1 MKKLSKTLSAI
12 MAAAVIFGTAAMPV
26 SADWKQEGG
35 KLQYEYKSG
44 KLATNRLL
52 EIDGV
57 MYRFDSDSYCMGKYT
72 GWTKTK
78 KGGRKYYLDGY
89 SVKGDIPVGK
99 NICTFDED
107 GICTV
112 KKSANIIV
120 EQEGQIHSGDK
131 VISVTARPSD
141 KGVYE
146 MYPASKF
153 ERWENGKWVDCL
165 GKDVEY
171 ITCDCLY
178 VLDPDGVLVQDKISE
193 EKIDFAPEEYMG
205 TEITAGYYR
214 LTFYSSVGSVCA
226 IIKVTD

>member
-12 MAAAVIFGTAAMPV
+12 MAASVIFSTATMPV

-35 KLQYEYKSG
+35 KLQYEYESG
-44 KLATNRLL
+44 KLATNRLH

-57 MYRFDSDSYCMGKYT
+57 MYKFDSNSYCVGKYT

-78 KGGRKYYLDGY
+78 KGGKKYYLDGY
-89 SVKGDIPVGK
+89 SVKGDMPVGK
-99 NICTFDED
+99 NIYTFDED
-107 GICTV
+107 GILT
-112 KKSANIIV
+112 KKTPATITIT
-120 EQEGQIHSGDK
+120 QDTPIHSGDK
-131 VISVTARPSD
+131 VIPLTAKLFGKGFYDMVPS
-141 KGVYE
+141 
-146 MYPASKF
+146 SKF

-165 GKDVEY
+165 GEGIEY

-178 VLDPDGVLVQDKISE
+178 TLNSGEDEMEGYINLE
-193 EKIDFAPEEYMG
+193 EKFDFEPEEYMG

-214 LTFYSSVGSVCA
+214 LTYYANGPVYA

>member
-1 MKKLSKTLSAI
+1 MKNFTQTISAI
-12 MAAAVIFGTAAMPV
+12 MAAAVIFGTSAMPV
-26 SADWKQEGG
+26 SADWKQEDG

-57 MYRFDSDSYCMGKYT
+57 MYKFDSDSYCAGKYT

-89 SVKGDIPVGK
+89 SVKGGIPIGE
-99 NICTFDED
+99 NIYTFDGD
-107 GICTV
+107 GILTA
-112 KKSANIIV
+112 KKPANIIV
-120 EQEGQIHSGDK
+120 TQDGQIHSGDK

-153 ERWENGKWVDCL
+153 ERWENGKWADCL

-171 ITCDCLY
+171 VTCDCLY
-178 VLDPDGVLVQDKISE
+178 VLDPDGVLVQDKITE
-193 EKIDFAPEEYMG
+193 EKIDFLPEEYMG

-214 LTFYSSVGSVCA
+214 LTFPADGGNVYA